1 MLTFEHFLQL
11 PLFKG
16 VEMDDLFSLI
26 PKVNL
31 DFENYQS
38 GDVVFDRRMEPRGL
52 VYLLKGSVNVGTLE
66 MKQVFSG
73 PSLLSYTGLFGANR
87 RFSADAVAN
96 EVCSTLN
103 IETKSLLFLLRNN
116 PVFLSNYL
124 DLLSDT
130 IDNLSLERTT
140 KKNVL

>member
-1 MLTFEHFLQL
+1 MLTFGLFLQL

-16 VEMDDLFSLI
+16 VEMDELFSLI

-31 DFENYQS
+31 DFENYQP

-66 MKQVFSG
+66 MEQVLSG
-73 PSLLSYTGLFGANR
+73 PALLSYTGLFGTNR
-87 RFSADAVAN
+87 RFSMDAVAK

-130 IDNLSLERTT
+130 IDELSLERTT